1 MKKVTIGGM
10 SEAGY
15 GLKTLKKIHEEQL
28 GDYTVLFVGPWDMEK
43 LKEVI
48 PFCKENGMRFVM
60 DEAYSRLRGVFREP
74 FDSYDKEEFQSLL
87 KSAGDTF
94 DGTLFMC
101 EYGGMML
108 YWPENYMV
116 NNPCIIPATH
126 CAQHAKDFMI
136 SQMQKLLHDTTD
148 KLLLPPMICIEA
160 SGGVAK
166 YHYEAGFDRVDLEMT
181 YDRLTEFYYSAT
193 KGACIAYDKD
203 RFGVDMAMIWYGGN
217 QHDELWFKRWK
228 TSLYHAFI
236 RGADPIYAEHGL
248 MDYKALGKDLDTDSP
263 EVKRFRA
270 ELAGLEKFAKN
281 NLRPNGFPLAKIA
294 FVYGN
299 LDSMAMGQPYVWG
312 QRGEKDGIPSGT
324 AEHSWD
330 VFNSVYQKRSW
341 EFRYHFGNRD
351 LSGNPPLGQA
361 DLIPIEAS
369 INKLQQ
375 YDCLIFLGWNTMTE
389 EQYEK
394 LKLYVK
400 NGGDILCTLGH
411 LDTRTNRDMP
421 VELINNGDFTDLF
434 GAKVALNDKKCR
446 FGIKFKQNPKDSN
459 YQFPLWTAVSDPKYG
474 DGEFPLADVQLSSAE
489 IIAVASGDFADT
501 WKNMDKDP
509 VVTVNKLGEGR
520 AFLLHTPEY
529 PGHHGLRRLYTD
541 LITFFAASHQDKN
554 LQIETS
560 DAVRYAVYEEAEQ
573 RTVYLL
579 NTDTELTHEAI
590 IYDREH
596 VKKIAIKPIEI
607 AIYNPITESE

>member
-10 SEAGY
+10 SEASY
-15 GLKTLKKIHEEQL
+15 GLKTLKKIRQERL

-43 LKEVI
+43 LKVVI

-60 DEAYSRLRGVFREP
+60 DETYSRLRGVFREP
-74 FDSYDKEEFQSLL
+74 FDSYDKEEFQNLL
-87 KSAGDTF
+87 KSAGDVF

-108 YWPENYMV
+108 YWPENYV
-116 NNPCIIPATH
+116 ANNPCAIPPTH
-126 CAQHAKDFMI
+126 CAQTAKNSMI
-136 SQMQKLLHDTTD
+136 SQMRKLLQDTTD

-193 KGACIAYDKD
+193 KGATIAYDKEG
-203 RFGVDMAMIWYGGN
+203 FGVDMAMVWYGGN

-263 EVKRFRA
+263 EVQRFRV

-312 QRGEKDGIPSGT
+312 QRGGGDGISSGT

-330 VFNSVYQKRSW
+330 IFNSIYQKRSW
-341 EFRYHFGNRD
+341 EFRYRFGNRD

-361 DLIPIEAS
+361 DVIPVEAS
-369 INKLQQ
+369 IDKLQK

-389 EQYEK
+389 EQYDK

-411 LDTRTNRDMP
+411 LDTRTNRDNP
-421 VELINNGDFTDLF
+421 VKLIHDGDLTELF
-434 GAKVALNDKKCR
+434 GVKITLGNKKCR

-474 DGEFPLADVQLSSAE
+474 DGEFPLADAELSSAE
-489 IIAVASGDFADT
+489 IIAAASGDFADT
-501 WKNMDKDP
+501 WESMDKNP
-509 VVTVNKLGEGR
+509 VITVNKLEQGR

-541 LITFFAASHQDKN
+541 LITFFAAAHQDKN

-560 DAVRYAVYEEAEQ
+560 DAIRYAIYEEAGQ
-573 RTVYLL
+573 RTIYLL
-579 NTDTELTHEAI
+579 NTDTTLTHEAV
-590 IYDREH
+590 IYDKEQI
-596 VKKIAIKPIEI
+596 KKIAIKPTEI
-607 AIYNPITESE
+607 TIYNPKTES

>member
-1 MKKVTIGGM
+1 MKKVRIGGM
-10 SEAGY
+10 SEANY

-28 GDYTVLFVGPWDMEK
+28 GDYTVLFVGPWDIEK
-43 LKEVI
+43 LKAVI
-48 PFCKENGMRFVM
+48 PFCKKNGMRFVM

-74 FDSYDKEEFQSLL
+74 FDSYDKQKFQNLL
-87 KSAGDTF
+87 KSAGDAF

-108 YWPENYMV
+108 YWPENYV
-116 NNPCIIPATH
+116 SSSPNTIPATH
-126 CAQHAKDFMI
+126 CAQTAKDFMI
-136 SQMQKLLHDTTD
+136 SQMQKMLQDTTD

-166 YHYEAGFDRVDLEMT
+166 YHYEAGYDRVDLEMT

-193 KGACIAYDKD
+193 KGATIAYDKK
-203 RFGVDMAMIWYGGN
+203 RFGVDLAMVWYGGN
-217 QHDELWFKRWK
+217 HHDELWFKRWK

-248 MDYKALGKDLDTDSP
+248 MDYKALGKDLDTDAP

-270 ELAGLEKFAKN
+270 ELAGLERFAKN
-281 NLRPNGFPLAKIA
+281 NLRPNGFPLAKMA

-312 QRGEKDGIPSGT
+312 QRGGKDGIPSGT

-330 VFNSVYQKRSW
+330 IFNSIYQKRSW
-341 EFRYHFGNRD
+341 EFRYRFGDRD

-361 DLIPIEAS
+361 DVIPIEAS
-369 INKLQQ
+369 IDKLQQ
-375 YDCLIFLGWNTMTE
+375 YDCLIFLGWNTMTK
-389 EQYEK
+389 EQYDK

-411 LDTRTNRDMP
+411 LDTRTNRDNP
-421 VELINNGDFTDLF
+421 IALINNGDLTELF
-434 GAKVALNDKKCR
+434 GLKVTLGDKKCR
-446 FGIKFKQNPKDSN
+446 FGIKFKQNPKNSN
-459 YQFPLWTAVSDPKYG
+459 YQFPLWSAVSDPKYG
-474 DGEFPLADVQLSSAE
+474 DGEFPLADVKLISAE
-489 IIAVASGDFADT
+489 ITANASGNFADT
-501 WKNMDKDP
+501 WEQMDKKP
-509 VVTVNKLGEGR
+509 VITTNRLGKGR

-541 LITFFAASHQDKN
+541 LITFFAAAHQDKN
-554 LQIETS
+554 LQVETA
-560 DAVRYAVYEEAEQ
+560 DAVRYAVYEEADQ

-579 NTDTELTHEAI
+579 NTDTALTHEAI
-590 IYDREH
+590 IYDKEQ
-596 VKKIAIKPIEI
+596 VKKITLKPIEI
-607 AIYNPITESE
+607 TIYTCSN